1 MARKQSVPEEVQNEE
16 VQNEEV
22 VENNTPAVEQSV
34 PEEVQT
40 ENKKGM
46 LFSRLNYAAK
56 YIYNKEECMITP
68 KGKIKIDNV
77 DLIEQPLKPG
87 LLLRK
92 ID

>member
-1 MARKQSVPEEVQNEE
+1 MAKRSQEKI
-16 VQNEEV
+16 EEV
-22 VENNTPAVEQSV
+22 VENTKSD
-34 PEEVQT
+34 
-40 ENKKGM
+40 NKKGM

-56 YIYNKEECMITP
+56 YVYNKEECMITP

-77 DLIEQPLKPG
+77 DLIQQPLTPG

>member
-16 VQNEEV
+16 V
-22 VENNTPAVEQSV
+22 VENNTPVEQSV

>member
-22 VENNTPAVEQSV
+22 VANNTPVEQSV